1 MMPAFSAFFARRRAL
16 SLPAGGSQPM
26 VESSM
31 ADDRNAHSRPDRN
44 DDAAGALALAELPAA
59 LPHDS
64 AEADDYHRRFGG
76 VARLYGA
83 DGLARLEAASL
94 CVVGIGGVG
103 SWAAEALARNAVGR
117 ITLIDLDH
125 IAPSNTNRQIHALG
139 DEYGRAKVEAMAQ
152 RLVQINPRVRVRPVD
167 DFVTPDNVEA
177 LLAGHDYVIDA
188 IDAVKVKIAMLGWA
202 RRQRLPI
209 VTCGGAGGQLDPTRV
224 RVADLSRTIQ
234 DPLLAKV
241 RAGLRKQWGLPRDPK
256 KPFGLPAVYSDE
268 PLRYPEPEQQACE
281 IDEAP
286 FADAAHPQRQ
296 GPQGLACAGFGSSV
310 AVTAVFGFVA
320 ASVALS
326 AIAQAR

>member
-1 MMPAFSAFFARRRAL
+1 MNDFPPASPLTA
-16 SLPAGGSQPM
+16 
-26 VESSM
+26 
-31 ADDRNAHSRPDRN
+31 
-44 DDAAGALALAELPAA
+44 LPAA

-64 AEADDYHRRFGG
+64 PADDDYHRRFGG

-83 DGLARLEAASL
+83 QGLARLEAANV

-117 ITLIDLDH
+117 VTLIDLDH

-139 DEYGRAKVEAMAQ
+139 DEYGRAKVEAMAE
-152 RLVQINPRVRVRPVD
+152 RMRQIHPRIQVRQVD
-167 DFVTPDNVEA
+167 DFVEPDNVEA
-177 LLAGHDYVIDA
+177 MLAGHDYVIDA
-188 IDAVKVKIAMLGWA
+188 IDSVRVKIAMLGWA

-209 VTCGGAGGQLDPTRV
+209 ITCGGAGGQLDPTRV
-224 RVADLSRTIQ
+224 RIADLSRTIQ

-256 KPFGLPAVYSDE
+256 KPFGIPAVFSDE

-286 FADAAHPQRQ
+286 FTDAGHPARG

-320 ASVALS
+320 ASAVLGAL
-326 AIAQAR
+326 AGVR

>member
-1 MMPAFSAFFARRRAL
+1 
-16 SLPAGGSQPM
+16 M
-26 VESSM
+26 VKSSM
-31 ADDRNAHSRPDRN
+31 ADDPNADSRADFRVDSRADSSLDPRVDSSPDRN
-44 DDAAGALALAELPAA
+44 DDPAAAQALAELPAA

-64 AEADDYHRRFGG
+64 VEDDDYHRRFGG

-83 DGLARLEAASL
+83 GGLARLEAASI

-152 RLVQINPRVRVRPVD
+152 RLVQINPRLRVRPVD

-281 IDEAP
+281 VDEAP
-286 FADAAHPQRQ
+286 FADAAHPARQ

-320 ASVALS
+320 ASVALG
-326 AIAQAR
+326 AIAQPD

>member
-1 MMPAFSAFFARRRAL
+1 
-16 SLPAGGSQPM
+16 M
-26 VESSM
+26 VKSSM
-31 ADDRNAHSRPDRN
+31 ADDPNANSLADHN
-44 DDAAGALALAELPAA
+44 DDSAAAHALAELPAA
-59 LPHDS
+59 LPHDN

-83 DGLARLEAASL
+83 EGLARLEAANV

-139 DEYGRAKVEAMAQ
+139 NEYGRAKVEAMAQ
-152 RLVQINPRVRVRPVD
+152 RLVRINPRLRVHPVD
-167 DFVTPDNVEA
+167 DFVTPDNVQA
-177 LLAGHDYVIDA
+177 LLAGHHYVIDA

-224 RVADLSRTIQ
+224 RVADLSRTVQ

-241 RAGLRKQWGLPRDPK
+241 RSGLRKQWGLPRDPK

-286 FADAAHPQRQ
+286 FADAAHPPRQ

-326 AIAQAR
+326 AIAQPG

>member
-1 MMPAFSAFFARRRAL
+1 
-16 SLPAGGSQPM
+16 
-26 VESSM
+26 M
-31 ADDRNAHSRPDRN
+31 ADDRNADSRADASASYSADRN
-44 DDAAGALALAELPAA
+44 DDLSAVHALAELPAA

-64 AEADDYHRRFGG
+64 AGDDDYHRRFGG

-83 DGLARLEAASL
+83 DGLARLEAANV

-152 RLVQINPRVRVRPVD
+152 RLLQINPRVRVRPVD

-177 LLAGHDYVIDA
+177 LLAGHDHVIDA

-224 RVADLSRTIQ
+224 RVADLSRTVQ

-241 RAGLRKQWGLPRDPK
+241 RAGLRQQWGFPRDPK
-256 KPFGLPAVYSDE
+256 KPFGLQAVYSDE

-286 FADAAHPQRQ
+286 FADAAHPPRQ

-326 AIAQAR
+326 AIAQPR

>member
-1 MMPAFSAFFARRRAL
+1 MSEFPIPSSPALEDLPEAL
-16 SLPAGGSQPM
+16 
-26 VESSM
+26 V
-31 ADDRNAHSRPDRN
+31 
-44 DDAAGALALAELPAA
+44 
-59 LPHDS
+59 HDS
-64 AEADDYHRRFGG
+64 PADDDYHRRFGG

-83 DGLARLEAASL
+83 EGLARLEAANV

-117 ITLIDLDH
+117 VTLIDLDH
-125 IAPSNTNRQIHALG
+125 IAASNTNRQIHALG
-139 DEYGRAKVEAMAQ
+139 DQYGRAKVEAMAE
-152 RLVQINPRVRVRPVD
+152 RMLQINPRIRVRPVD
-167 DFVTPDNVEA
+167 DFVEIGNVEA
-177 LLAGHDYVIDA
+177 MLSGHDYVIDA

-209 VTCGGAGGQLDPTRV
+209 ITCGGAGGQLDPTRV
-224 RVADLSRTIQ
+224 RIADLSRTVQ

-241 RAGLRKQWGLPRDPK
+241 RSGLRKHWGFPRDPK
-256 KPFGLPAVYSDE
+256 KPFGIAAVYSDE

-286 FADAAHPQRQ
+286 FGDASHAPRS

-320 ASVALS
+320 ASAALA
-326 AIAQAR
+326 AIAGAR